1 MPDPRE
7 LLEAVYRAERERLV
21 HTLAKLF
28 PSLGIDQCEDL
39 VQYAFVQELSRIQQT
54 TGDSPTNWFAWLRT
68 VTIND
73 ARDFL
78 KRRERISLDALA
90 GPPATGGDSDQPGWQ
105 PSDRALTP
113 SAVLQ
118 QGEQA
123 ERRRVLVSDI
133 LAAYVQHVER
143 YGMYVQ
149 REVFERSLRGQPPG
163 NVASEMRLSAQRV
176 YEHRSKAFGWIQAE
190 VQRRDERGSILA
202 TVFGDRPA
210 SAEAASIHPRRLH
223 DLIFQA
229 VDQQGALCPS
239 DQRLEEYRS
248 ACTSGSLTDTDCL
261 QAEGLADIDY
271 HITQSQWY
279 LDDRQQTPGCR
290 RCQDRLENPHASAF
304 VASTNNTA

>member
-39 VQYAFVQELSRIQQT
+39 VQYAFVQELSRFQQA
-54 TGDSPTNWFAWLRT
+54 TGASPKNWFAWLRT
-68 VTIND
+68 VAVND

-78 KRRERISLDALA
+78 KRRERISLDALV
-90 GPPATGGDSDQPGWQ
+90 GPPGAGGDSDQPGWQ
-105 PSDRALTP
+105 PSDGALTP

-118 QGEQA
+118 QGERA

-143 YGMYVQ
+143 YGMHVQ

-163 NVASEMRLSAQRV
+163 NVANEMGLSAQRV
-176 YEHRSKAFGWIQAE
+176 YEHRSKAFGWIQAQ
-190 VQRRDERGSILA
+190 VQQRDERGSILA

-210 SAEAASIHPRRLH
+210 SAEAARIHPRRLH

-248 ACTSGSLTDTDCL
+248 ASTSGSLTDTGCL

-290 RCQDRLENPHASAF
+290 LCQDRLENPSPELAAQP
-304 VASTNNTA
+304 